1 MVIPM
6 MRFLFFLFGIL
17 LSALL
22 GSCNR
27 STGEGEGEKLTVFRY
42 NESKGISSLDPA
54 LARNQTLIWPVTQ
67 IFNGLVQ
74 LDERLRVRPAIASGW
89 EISENGKVYTFHLR
103 RDVWFHPS
111 SFFPDSTRRVTAR
124 DFVYSFNRVLDPA
137 TTSPGV
143 WIFDHL
149 DPERRFEAVNDS
161 TLVIFLE
168 DPFPPFLSIL
178 SMPYCSVV
186 PREVTEALGRDFA
199 MNPIGTGPFLFRHW
213 SRDEKLVL
221 RKNPDYFE
229 RDSAGRRLPYLDAV
243 AITFIKDKQSEFLE
257 FMKGNLDF
265 LSGVHPAYKD
275 ELLTRSGALNP
286 DYEERFRLITQPY
299 LNTEYLGFLMKPGAD
314 PVAQPLQDLRIRK
327 AINYG
332 FDRRRM
338 MKYLRNN
345 LGYPATAGFI
355 PGGLQGGIAKG
366 EGYGY
371 DPDRSRVLLEK
382 AGYPGGEGL
391 PSVTL
396 TTTSDYLDLC
406 EFIQYELSNLGINL
420 EIEVS
425 TGASF
430 RNRVANGNLDF
441 FRGSWIADYA
451 DAENY
456 LALFQSGNK
465 APEGP
470 NYTRFSSPEYD
481 LLYEEAIACRD
492 DSLRVALYRQMDSL
506 VTHQAPVVP
515 LYYDMVVRFVPVTV
529 SGLGSNPMN
538 LLVLKHVQKKPDSTS
553 PGTVGPFPGAGSGV
567 PPGRSTAGHSGRGS
581 HPG

>member
-6 MRFLFFLFGIL
+6 MRFPFFLSVIL
-17 LSALL
+17 LFMLAD
-22 GSCNR
+22 SCNR
-27 STGEGEGEKLTVFRY
+27 STGKGEGEKQTVFRY

-54 LARNQTLIWPVTQ
+54 HARNQTLIWPVTQ
-67 IFNGLVQ
+67 LFNGLVQ
-74 LDERLRVRPAIASGW
+74 LDDRLRVRPAIASGW

-111 SFFPDSTRRVTAR
+111 SFFRDSTRRVTAR
-124 DFVYSFNRVLDPA
+124 DFVYSFNRVLDPV

-243 AITFIKDKQSEFLE
+243 SITFIKDKQSEFLE

-314 PVAQPLQDLRIRK
+314 PGEQPLQDLRVRK

-332 FDRRRM
+332 FDRHRM

-366 EGYGY
+366 KGYGY
-371 DPDRSRVLLEK
+371 DPDRSRALLEK

-391 PSVTL
+391 PAITL

-456 LALFQSGNK
+456 LALFHSGNK

-481 LLYEEAIACRD
+481 LLYEEAIDRRD
-492 DSLRVALYRQMDSL
+492 DSLRFDLYRRMDSL
-506 VTHQAPVVP
+506 VTDQAPVVP
-515 LYYDMVVRFVPVTV
+515 LYYDMVVRFIPVTV
-529 SGLGSNPMN
+529 NGLGSNPMN
-538 LLVLKHVQKKPDSTS
+538 LLVLKHVQKKPPTGSRGIESD
-553 PGTVGPFPGAGSGV
+553 PLPGA
-567 PPGRSTAGHSGRGS
+567 RTDQ
-581 HPG
+581 